1 MEYGVTQPR
10 KQARHI
16 AGHLATL
23 ALDPFPWRASTISY
37 RLIIFSLW
45 RRRICRCALPE
56 MWHFCSISAAY
67 RHYVKMAITLP
78 VELRLGRILPFWKAQ
93 STRDAKISIP
103 RDRNWKFSAKHG
115 FTNSHAKQEGGS
127 WNTVSRSHA
136 NRLATLRDI

>member
-1 MEYGVTQPR
+1 MEYSVTQPR

-23 ALDPFPWRASTISY
+23 ALDPFPWGASANSY
-37 RLIIFSLW
+37 RLTIVSLW
-45 RRRICRCALPE
+45 RRWICRCALPE

-78 VELRLGRILPFWKAQ
+78 VQLRFGRILPFWKAQ

-103 RDRNWKFSAKHG
+103 RDQNWKISARHG
-115 FTNSHAKQEGGS
+115 FTNSHAKQEGVS
-127 WNTVSRSHA
+127 WNTVSCSHG
-136 NRLATLRDI
+136 NRLATLLDI